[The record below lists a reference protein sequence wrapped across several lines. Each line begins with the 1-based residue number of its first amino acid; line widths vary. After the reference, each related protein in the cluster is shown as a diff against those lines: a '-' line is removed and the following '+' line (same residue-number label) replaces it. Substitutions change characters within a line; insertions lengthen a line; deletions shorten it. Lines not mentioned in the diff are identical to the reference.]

1 MALINRRNT
10 KYAKKR
16 KREVIRRIKHIFT
29 VLLLAVLFLTAGLLH
44 PTLAYKV
51 ANNSTVQRVTDAQNL
66 VERGRKLY
74 AAERFA
80 EAAAI
85 WQQAISA
92 FKVSG
97 DRLSSAMTLGN
108 LSLTYQKLGQWNQ
121 AQSAIDESF
130 NLLGYNLSNNSS
142 IKNPQVF
149 AQILDIQGKLQLSL
163 SKSQDALNTWQQAA
177 NIYQKIGDKNAVI
190 RNQIN
195 QAQAMQV
202 LGFYGRASKML
213 KEANKILDTQPD
225 TALKVTLLRS
235 LGNAT
240 LVTGDLD
247 DSRRILWKSL
257 DIAKSL
263 QDKQTISDILI
274 SLGNVARAQDDTQT
288 AINYYQQASEVA
300 TSPTI
305 QIQALVN
312 QFSLLVDTNQL
323 KNIQS
328 LSSQIQTQLSQLPL
342 SSTAIFAQINF
353 AQSLIELENN
363 NYKISNKQN
372 LKLQSQNYYHTA
384 AEILAVS
391 TKQAENLK
399 DKRTQSYALGVLGK
413 IYEQTQQW
421 DEAQKLTKQA
431 LFLAQSINAEDI
443 TYKWQWQLARLA
455 KIKGNVEDSLLYY
468 DQAVNSLQS
477 IRYDLFAV
485 NSGVKFSFQEDIEP
499 IYRQRV
505 DLLLKSN
512 SKSQPSESNLTKA
525 TRTIELL
532 QIAQLNNFFR
542 NTCLDSRLVKKI
554 ENPQSVVIYP
564 FIFSDRLSV
573 IVHLPQQKS
582 LYYST
587 TISKDKIQKTLSQLQ
602 EDLPKPHTLRNIQ
615 KKSKEVY
622 KWLIQPQL
630 EAALAKIDNPTLVF
644 VLDGALRNIPPA
656 VLYDGKQY
664 LIEKYNIAL
673 TPSQQLVETKPLQ
686 KDLKAIAAGLTEP
699 SGGFS
704 ALPNVKQELDKIR
717 EVIPSSI
724 LLNSEFTSTALQ
736 NKINSLPYPV
746 VHLATHG
753 KFSSKAED
761 TFIVAWNNERIY
773 VKDLN
778 KIVQTVEQNKPEAIE
793 LLVLSACQTATGDEE
808 AALGIAGVAFQAGAR
823 STIASLW
830 NLDDE
835 STSELMGKFYQEF
848 ANEDL
853 TKAQALRNA
862 QLSLLRSRK
871 YKRPRYWAPY
881 ILLGNW
887 L

>member
-16 KREVIRRIKHIFT
+16 KREVIRRLKRIFS

-51 ANNSTVQRVTDAQNL
+51 ANNSTLQRVTDAQNL

-92 FKVSG
+92 FNVSG

-108 LSLTYQKLGQWNQ
+108 LSLTYQKLGQWNK
-121 AQSAIDESF
+121 AQSAINESF
-130 NLLGYNLSNNSS
+130 NLLGYNLENNSS
-142 IKNPQVF
+142 IKNPQIL

-163 SKSQDALNTWQQAA
+163 SKSQDALNNWQQAA

-300 TSPTI
+300 NSLTI

-328 LSSQIQTQLSQLPL
+328 LSSQIQTQLSQLPP
-342 SSTAIFAQINF
+342 SRTAIYAQINF
-353 AQSLIELENN
+353 ARSLIELENN
-363 NYKISNKQN
+363 NYKISNKQY
-372 LKLQSQNYYHTA
+372 LKSQSQNYYHTA

-431 LFLAQSINAEDI
+431 LFIAQNINAEDI
-443 TYKWQWQLARLA
+443 TYKWQWQLGRLS
-455 KIKGNVEDSLLYY
+455 KVQGNIEDSLLYY

-512 SKSQPSESNLTKA
+512 NKSQPSESNLTKA

-573 IVHLPQQKS
+573 IVNLPQQKS

-673 TPSQQLVETKPLQ
+673 TPSQQLVEAKPLQ

-835 STSELMGKFYQEF
+835 STAKLMGQFYQEF
-848 ANEDL
+848 ANKDL

>member
-16 KREVIRRIKHIFT
+16 KREVIRRLKRIFS
-29 VLLLAVLFLTAGLLH
+29 VLLLAVLFLTTGLLH

-130 NLLGYNLSNNSS
+130 NLLGYNLENNSS
-142 IKNPQVF
+142 IKNPQIF
-149 AQILDIQGKLQLSL
+149 AQILDIQGKLKLSL
-163 SKSQDALNTWQQAA
+163 SKPQDALNTWQQAA

-225 TALKVTLLRS
+225 TVLKVTLLRS

-263 QDKQTISDILI
+263 QDKQTIGDILI

-372 LKLQSQNYYHTA
+372 LKPQSQNYYHTA

-421 DEAQKLTKQA
+421 DEAQKLTKKA
-431 LFLAQSINAEDI
+431 LFLAQSISAEDI

-455 KIKGNVEDSLLYY
+455 KIKGNIEDSLLYY

-512 SKSQPSESNLTKA
+512 NKSQPSESNLTKA

-573 IVHLPQQKS
+573 IVNLPQQKS

-673 TPSQQLVETKPLQ
+673 TPSQQLVEAKPLQ

-835 STSELMGKFYQEF
+835 STSELMGRFYQEF
-848 ANEDL
+848 ANKDL